1 MLRPYEDICKT
12 EMHQGVASSLYKN
25 PQEYFMF
32 SHWFMNHNLLA
43 LAINNGVDNR
53 SILTTFA
60 ILSIL
65 ILISFRKTAKDKPL
79 SILQTNQMKGIAIL
93 IIIVHHVAL
102 ALGNTGYLS
111 LLHHLGFPSV
121 SIFLVL
127 SGYGIFLSVEK
138 KGVNSFFSKRV
149 MRVYIPFVLAMTCK
163 ILIFDYFILNER
175 SRVASSFLNM
185 FLSPSTL
192 DMNMWFI
199 VYILFWYCIT
209 YVIFSLNKSTKSKI
223 FYFFLTG
230 ILVGISPAPDTWV
243 HNSFSFPFG
252 CWIAANSKVIIE
264 KLEDLLEGQKPTLSS
279 IFVHAKKQLNNYI
292 ETFTLYLSF
301 GIVCLHLWVWMKS
314 PSASANIYSPIV
326 DIIAHDILGICFSIL
341 IIGLV
346 ILLSKF
352 QIRSTFLNFLGEN
365 SFELYL
371 VHGTLLTLFRLISG
385 VDFAVTFFVYFI
397 VVCVS
402 SIVLKKL
409 SSFVSDLLLTSVS
422 NS

>member
-1 MLRPYEDICKT
+1 MLNDFYLN
-12 EMHQGVASSLYKN
+12 QN
-25 PQEYFMF
+25 F
-32 SHWFMNHNLLA
+32 LA
-43 LAINNGVDNR
+43 VSVNSAVDNR

-65 ILISFRKTAKDKPL
+65 ILISFRKTVKERSL
-79 SILQTNQMKGIAIL
+79 SVLQTNQMKGIAIL

-127 SGYGIFLSVEK
+127 SGYGIFLSIEK
-138 KGVNSFFSKRV
+138 KGLHNFFSKRV

-175 SRVASSFLNM
+175 NRVASSFVNI
-185 FLSPSTL
+185 FVSPATL

-199 VYILFWYCIT
+199 IYILFWYCIT
-209 YVIFSLNKSTKSKI
+209 YVIFSLNKSNRAKI
-223 FYFFLTG
+223 FYLFFTA
-230 ILVGISPAPDTWV
+230 ILVGISPAPETWV
-243 HNSFSFPFG
+243 ENSFSFPFG
-252 CWIAANSKVIIE
+252 CWIAANSRVIIE
-264 KLEDLLEGQKPTLSS
+264 KLESLLAGEKPTLSS
-279 IFVHAKKQLNNYI
+279 ILIHGKKQLNHYI
-292 ETFTLYLSF
+292 ETCTLYLSF
-301 GIVCLHLWVWMKS
+301 AIVCLHLWIWMKY
-314 PSASANIYSPIV
+314 PSLSTNIYSPIISIV
-326 DIIAHDILGICFSIL
+326 AHDILGISFAIL

-346 ILLSKF
+346 ILLGKF
-352 QIRSTFLNFLGEN
+352 KIRSTFLNFLGEN

-371 VHGTLLTLFRLISG
+371 VHGTLLSLFRLISG
-385 VDFAVTFFVYFI
+385 VDFAVTFFIYFI
-397 VVCVS
+397 IVCIS

-409 SSFVSDLLLTSVS
+409 SSFISDLLLKSID